1 MIKDGADMGNW
12 GLGDHLKHEK
22 TEPILSLRILSSFL
36 LKRSMLME
44 KEGREEEYLMR
55 VRRRQSEF

>member
-1 MIKDGADMGNW
+1 MGNW
-12 GLGDHLKHEK
+12 GLADHLKHEK
-22 TEPILSLRILSSFL
+22 TEPILSLRRFQ